1 MGQSVGTAKT
11 AAQLVLDGRARRSD
25 AVIAGLTALSG
36 ACGLAYEILYIRIFT
51 NYFGD
56 SFILTGVTLSAVF
69 LGLAFGAWMSGRF
82 LRWLGLIEITIGL
95 YAFATAWGLSTWG
108 FEIAAWGGTPALNS
122 VKLGMLL
129 GTPAFLI
136 GTCVPL
142 FAAYARGAGPDTP
155 PAFTRIYGLYNF
167 GAFLS
172 VLAIEF
178 VLFRSFGLKATLSI
192 IGTLNLIVGTCL
204 LLQGH
209 HRIASRAEPQAARLD
224 RRIALALFMGSFAS
238 GVFQLWML
246 RLSFAIFGPL
256 NENFAILLAAAIL
269 GVALG
274 TVLAA
279 RGTLRLEETLTGLAL
294 AVLVIVIAVPGMIT
308 LWSRAAG
315 GDLSD
320 GSEVLIKVLLLGG
333 LPLPAFV
340 LLGAL
345 VPLAVSAQGNETT
358 PQAGRLLALSSLGN
372 GLGGLTMFLALYR
385 LLDLTTIAIACFA
398 LLTGAAL
405 VVQGGNIRPL
415 ARLYGGVIAAS
426 LIFAGQQSWPRIELL
441 LGYRT
446 LMHEEEISWRKRSFE
461 DAVVYKAY
469 DQNAT
474 LARFADGGSAL
485 VLNGYRSLSFG
496 PGSKAELH
504 EVIVGATPALFG
516 ARTDRALVFGLGSGI
531 TGGATAR
538 LYAQTKIVEINPA
551 MLSMPQH
558 FEGENHR
565 VMTRPGVEVALEDGI
580 STLLREPQLYDAI
593 VNTVTSPQYYSAAK
607 LYTRDFYG
615 IVKSRLAVG
624 GVYSSWFD
632 VNIDREGIAIM
643 LNTLEASFAHCRY
656 FLLTGGYFNA
666 VCSDA
671 PLLYLPGETVAGHLA
686 GSSID
691 ALFARYGF
699 EGGLRTTMAALE
711 LDFAPRFFARETD
724 ILNTLDHPAIEFVV
738 ARERDASETMTRLGE
753 MIAANIE
760 FQRQTG
766 FGSDA
771 WRSNCR
777 ALSQMSGLAFS
788 GC

>member
-1 MGQSVGTAKT
+1 M
-11 AAQLVLDGRARRSD
+11 DGRAAGSG
-25 AVIAGLTALSG
+25 AVIASLATLSG
-36 ACGLAYEILYIRIFT
+36 ACGLAYEILYVRLFT

-56 SFILTGVTLSAVF
+56 SFLITGVTLTAVF
-69 LGLAFGAWMSGRF
+69 LGLAFGAWMSARF
-82 LRWLGLIEITIGL
+82 LRHLGLIEITIGL
-95 YAFATAWGLSTWG
+95 YAFAAGWGLSIGG
-108 FEIAAWGGTPALNS
+108 FEIAAWGGVPALNAL
-122 VKLGMLL
+122 KLGLLL
-129 GTPAFLI
+129 GMPAFLI

-142 FAAYARGAGPDTP
+142 FAAYARGAGPNARP
-155 PAFTRIYGLYNF
+155 VFTRIYALYNF

-192 IGTLNLIVGTCL
+192 IGTLNLLVGTCL

-209 HRIASRAEPQAARLD
+209 QRITSQNLPGAVRLD
-224 RRIALALFMGSFAS
+224 RRIALALFLGSFAS

-246 RLSFAIFGPL
+246 RLSFALFGPL

-274 TVLAA
+274 AVLAA
-279 RGTLRLEETLTGLAL
+279 RGTLHLGETLTGLAL
-294 AVLVIVIAVPGMIT
+294 AMLVIVIAVPGVIT

-320 GSEVLIKVLLLGG
+320 GGEVLIKVLLLGG

-345 VPLAVSAQGNETT
+345 VPLAVAAHGDEDA
-358 PQAGRLLALSSLGN
+358 PRAGRLLALSSLGN
-372 GLGGLTMFLALYR
+372 GLGALAMFLVLYR
-385 LLDLTTIAIACFA
+385 LLDLPTIAIACSA
-398 LLTGAAL
+398 LLVGATL
-405 VVQGGNIRPL
+405 VLHLGRTRPITL
-415 ARLYGGVIAAS
+415 FYGGVIAAS
-426 LIFAGQQSWPRIELL
+426 LIFAGVQSWPRVELL
-441 LGYRT
+441 LGYRA
-446 LMHEEEISWRKRSFE
+446 LMHEQEIAWRKRSFE
-461 DAVVYKAY
+461 DAIVYKAY

-474 LARFADGGSAL
+474 LARFADGSSAL

-504 EVIVGATPALFG
+504 EVIVGATPALFS
-516 ARTDRALVFGLGSGI
+516 ARTERALVFGLGSGI

-538 LYAQTKIVEINPA
+538 LYARTKIVEINPA
-551 MLSMPQH
+551 MLNMPQH
-558 FEGENHR
+558 FEAENHR

-580 STLLREPQLYDAI
+580 STLLSAPQLYDAI

-607 LYTRDFYG
+607 LYTRDFYD
-615 IVKSRLAVG
+615 IVKSRLAPG
-624 GVYSSWFD
+624 GVYSGWFD

-643 LNTLEASFAHCRY
+643 LNTLEASFAQCRY

-671 PLLYLPGETVAGHLA
+671 PQIYLPGETVAARLA
-686 GSSID
+686 GSEID

-699 EGGLRTTMAALE
+699 AAGLRTTMAALE
-711 LDFAPRFFARETD
+711 LDFGARFFERGTD
-724 ILNTLDHPAIEFVV
+724 LLNTLDHPAIEFVV
-738 ARERDASETMTRLGE
+738 ARERDATETMTRLGD

-766 FGSDA
+766 FGSEA
-771 WRSNCR
+771 WRGNCR
-777 ALSQMSGLAFS
+777 TLSQMSGLAFS